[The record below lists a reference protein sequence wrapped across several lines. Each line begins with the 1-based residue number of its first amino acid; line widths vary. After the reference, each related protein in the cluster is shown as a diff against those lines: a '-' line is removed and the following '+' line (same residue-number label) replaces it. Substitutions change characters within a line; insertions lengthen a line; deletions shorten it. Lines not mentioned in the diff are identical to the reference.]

1 MKKEDRRKREKGKKG
16 KREKG
21 KKGKREKG
29 KKGKERP
36 QGSADLPAACSLRP
50 ALWRRIDRPYGVRL
64 SFLFR
69 GCRFR
74 GFAGRSRLA
83 LRRSRAA
90 ERGGRCWRRRRGR
103 AGLCGTP
110 NRLWHCGGRR
120 LLPWCAGRGRFR
132 GRSSATGRGPRRP
145 I

>member
-1 MKKEDRRKREKGKKG
+1 MKKEDRKKKGKREKGKKG

-29 KKGKERP
+29 RKRERKARRAP
-36 QGSADLPAACSLRP
+36 RTCLRHAVSALRFGEGS
-50 ALWRRIDRPYGVRL
+50 IVRL

-83 LRRSRAA
+83 LRRSR
-90 ERGGRCWRRRRGR
+90 ESESGGRGWHPHRSPTSLFGQ
-103 AGLCGTP
+103 P
-110 NRLWHCGGRR
+110 NS
-120 LLPWCAGRGRFR
+120 F
-132 GRSSATGRGPRRP
+132 
-145 I
+145 

>member
-1 MKKEDRRKREKGKKG
+1 MKKEDRKKKGKREKGKKG

-29 KKGKERP
+29 RKRERKGRRAPRTCLRHAVSALRFGE
-36 QGSADLPAACSLRP
+36 GS
-50 ALWRRIDRPYGVRL
+50 IVRL

-90 ERGGRCWRRRRGR
+90 ERGGRCWHRRRGR

-110 NRLWHCGGRR
+110 NRLWHCAGRR

-132 GRSSATGRGPRRP
+132 CRS
-145 I
+145 